1 MIMRHSQPILDEG
14 LARRKRTNC
23 VFMLTKSC
31 RNHEI
36 QAYNRKFGTEIVE
49 HNGINMM
56 KILKLLLILG
66 LLLPSP
72 SSATETTVSGRIL
85 TESGSLTGGGVF
97 AYRSFADIQTGIPIT
112 ASERVDNSGRYTL
125 RLPQGEYYLVAR
137 GKKDGK
143 VFFAYHGNNP
153 IRVEGDDVWVTL
165 LASEVRPP
173 LQTKGVTALKG
184 VVTYKGKPVKGAY
197 VALYKPSAKRFKGLG
212 FRTESAGADGTFDI
226 PVAFGSFVVIAK
238 KSESVKG
245 NRPLKKGDLYCY
257 YPGNPVEVEPD
268 NTTSIEVP
276 CYPKDDRTAFNE
288 APPMKSKHFKTID
301 NLAAGITAGIRGR
314 VTDPEGK
321 PVAGMLVLAYRA
333 LKPVF
338 LTYHLSHGTEYS
350 AETDSYGNY
359 FIPVDTPGDYYLV
372 ARDTLG
378 DGPHTGELY
387 GLYNGNSRHVV
398 SYQKGKLTD
407 NINITVGRIMAE
419 PKMGRQPTYAEQS
432 TSAAEKIS
440 LPENETTVITDGVI
454 STNTEWKGR
463 ILIKGVVV
471 VKKGVTLTIRP
482 GTTISFARVDRDN
495 NGVGDGE
502 LRIEG
507 RIVAKGT
514 QEQRIV
520 FTSAESKPKTRDWS
534 YIHLLASQENSL
546 FEYCRFEY
554 GFSGMQVHYSSVRIA
569 DCLFSNNYEGLHFNT
584 ANVEADH
591 NTFSKNETAIRFKRL
606 EGKVTI
612 SNNDIHGNEIG
623 VLFGRQQIN
632 AVDFKQL
639 NKPVEFPQFVNNNF
653 HDNEK
658 YNFSMGEGQNLDIR
672 VKDNWW
678 GANKDSKIEETI
690 FDKSSDAALG
700 RIIFTPYLSS
710 PVLKAGIREKSDPDI
725 VTLMV
730 GK

>member
-1 MIMRHSQPILDEG
+1 
-14 LARRKRTNC
+14 
-23 VFMLTKSC
+23 MLNT
-31 RNHEI
+31 
-36 QAYNRKFGTEIVE
+36 
-49 HNGINMM
+49 
-56 KILKLLLILG
+56 LKLLLILS
-66 LLLPSP
+66 LFLSSP
-72 SSATETTVSGRIL
+72 SNAAETAVTGRIL
-85 TESGSLTGGGVF
+85 TENGPLAGGGVF
-97 AYRSFADIQTGIPIT
+97 AYRNYADIQTGIPVT
-112 ASERVDNSGRYTL
+112 ASERVDNSGRYTM

-173 LQTKGVTALKG
+173 LQGKGTAALKG
-184 VVTYKGKPVKGAY
+184 VVTYKGKPVNGSY
-197 VALYKPSAKRFKGLG
+197 VVLYKPEAKRFKGLG
-212 FRTESAGADGTFDI
+212 LRTESTGEDGTFDI
-226 PVAFGSFVVIAK
+226 PVSSGSFVVIAK
-238 KSESVKG
+238 KIESGKG

-257 YPGNPVEVEPD
+257 YPGNPVEVGPD
-268 NTTSIEVP
+268 STTSIEVP
-276 CYPKDDRTAFNE
+276 CYPKNDRASYND
-288 APPMKSKHFKTID
+288 APPIKSDEFKTLSM
-301 NLAAGITAGIRGR
+301 LAAGAVAGIRGR
-314 VTDPEGK
+314 ITDAEGK

-333 LKPVF
+333 VKPVF

-350 AETDSYGNY
+350 AETNADGTY
-359 FIPVDTPGDYYLV
+359 FIPIDASGDYYLV

-387 GLYNGNSRHVV
+387 GLYNGNSRHAV
-398 SYQKGKLTD
+398 SYQNGKPLD
-407 NINITVGRIMAE
+407 NVNITVGRIMAE
-419 PKMGRQPTYAEQS
+419 PKMGLQPAHVENEI
-432 TSAAEKIS
+432 SAARQIARPEK
-440 LPENETTVITDGVI
+440 EATVVSDGVI
-454 STNTEWKGR
+454 ITDTEWKGR
-463 ILIKGVVV
+463 IVIKGVVV

-482 GTTISFARVDRDN
+482 GTTVGFARIDRDN

-507 RIVAKGT
+507 RIVARGT

-520 FTSAESKPKTRDWS
+520 FTSAEQKPETRDWS

-554 GFSGMQVHYSSVRIA
+554 GFSGIQVHYSSVRIT
-569 DCLFSNNYEGLHFNT
+569 DCLFTNNFEGLHFNT
-584 ANVEADH
+584 ANVVADH
-591 NTFSKNETAIRFKRL
+591 NTFSNNGTAIRFKRL

-632 AVDFKQL
+632 AVDFKNL
-639 NKPVEFPQFVNNNF
+639 NKPVEFPLFENNNF

-658 YNFSMGEGQNLDIR
+658 YNFSMGEGQNLDIS
-672 VKDNWW
+672 VIDNWW
-678 GANKDSKIEETI
+678 GAKTASKIEESI
-690 FDKSSDAALG
+690 FDKSSDASLG

-710 PVLKAGIREKSDPDI
+710 PAQESGLREKGAPDI
-725 VTLMV
+725 KTVMV